1 LGIAR
6 ESGQISKKLGERK
19 MKRKGFTLVE
29 LLVVIAIIALLMGIL
44 MPALAKVKQLAA
56 RMVCG
61 SHLSGIG
68 KAMLV
73 YSNDH
78 KQEYPRSGWAQT
90 KWNIRLIG
98 GTLGWKGKTREEAY
112 GLPTSTQTDATIT
125 SCFYLLVKY
134 TDVTVK
140 HFMCKGDYGVEPFD
154 MHELREAGLT
164 DYTEAWDFGRTGT
177 AGEGVSPAIHCSYSY
192 HLPFVAPTQIGGVWR
207 DISFAVQPSSDPSSP
222 LCADLNPYL
231 DRGATGQVSLD
242 DIGYLDN
249 PDFGVVAYWD
259 PVEGYKD
266 PDRTANASSHQREG
280 QNVLYNDGHVRFES
294 TPNVGI
300 ERDNIWKYWSV
311 TSNPS
316 KEEKELGIVGIA
328 GVGNPEYPSNAYA
341 PKSEADA
348 FLVNEINPTK
358 VSIK

>member
-1 LGIAR
+1 
-6 ESGQISKKLGERK
+6 

-78 KQEYPRSGWAQT
+78 KQEYPRSGWPST
-90 KWNIRLIG
+90 TWNVRLSG
-98 GTLGWKGKTREEAY
+98 ALGWRGTTREEAY
-112 GLPTSTQTDATIT
+112 GRPNQDTTATIT

-140 HFMCKGDYGVEPFD
+140 HFMCKGDYGVAPFEMKD
-154 MHELREAGLT
+154 VLTAGLT
-164 DYTEAWDFGRTGT
+164 DYTEAWDFGRTGG
-177 AGEGVSPAIHCSYSY
+177 ADEGVSPAIHCSYSY
-192 HLPFVAPTQIGGVWR
+192 HLPFVGPVQVGDTWR
-207 DISFAVQPSSDPSSP
+207 DMSFAVQPSSDPGSP

-231 DRGATGQVSLD
+231 DRGAKGQASLGD
-242 DIGYLDN
+242 VGYLDN
-249 PDFGVVAYWD
+249 PDFVVAYWD
-259 PVEGYKD
+259 SEEGYKD

-294 TPNVGI
+294 APNVGV
-300 ERDNIWKYWSV
+300 ENDNIWKFWPV
-311 TSNPS
+311 ASNPT
-316 KEEKELGIVGIA
+316 KQERELGNVGVLA
-328 GVGNPEYPSNAYA
+328 YGNPEYPTIDFSA
-341 PKSEADA
+341 KSETDA

>member
-1 LGIAR
+1 
-6 ESGQISKKLGERK
+6 

-68 KAMLV
+68 KAMMV
-73 YSNDH
+73 YANDH
-78 KQEYPRSGWAQT
+78 KQEYPRSGWART
-90 KWNIRLIG
+90 RWNVRLTGI
-98 GTLGWKGKTREEAY
+98 GWKGKNREEAY
-112 GLPTSTQTDATIT
+112 GSPTSSGTDATIS

-140 HFMCKGDYGVEPFD
+140 HFLCKGDYGGRPFE
-154 MHELREAGLT
+154 MHELLSANLT

-177 AGEGVSPAIHCSYSY
+177 AGSGISPALHYSYSY
-192 HLPFVAPTQIGGVWR
+192 HLPFVSPMQIGGIWR
-207 DISFAVQPSSDPSSP
+207 DVSFAIQPSSDPSSP

-231 DRGATGQVSLD
+231 DYGAKGNTALSDV
-242 DIGYLDN
+242 GYLDN
-249 PDFGVVAYWD
+249 PNFGELAYWD
-259 PVEGYKD
+259 LVEGYKD

-294 TPNVGI
+294 TPNVGV
-300 ERDNIWKYWSV
+300 EHDNIWKYWTV
-311 TSNPS
+311 PMPNMQ
-316 KEEKELGIVGIA
+316 ERELGNVG
-328 GVGNPEYPSNAYA
+328 VTLSGNPQNVSAGYA
-341 PKSEADA
+341 PRSEIDA
-348 FLVNEINPTK
+348 FLVNEINTTK